1 MFATRHENTI
11 TIAHKFVEAF
21 TGIAKGYKV
30 QLHALPGVTFKVE
43 AASVDEAQALTVALC
58 KREGQYLAS
67 TGATVQRIA
76 S

>member
-11 TIAHKFVEAF
+11 TIASKFAEAF

-30 QLHALPGVTFKVE
+30 QLHALPDITFKVD
-43 AASVDEAQALTVALC
+43 ATSVDEAQAMAVALC

-76 S
+76 

>member
-11 TIAHKFVEAF
+11 TIAANFTEAF
-21 TGIAKGYKV
+21 TGVRKGYKV
-30 QLHALPGVTFKVE
+30 QLHALPEITFNVD
-43 AASVDEAQALTVALC
+43 AASVDEAQNMCVALC

-76 S
+76 